1 VFVLAYCING
11 VGLALQVRSYFF
23 WALFGSPVS
32 IVQDA
37 QANGFVAALKDH
49 AEAKMGLLHA
59 AYGEQIIICVYE
71 SNYLQKRSLSLGA
84 GALASPLAATQFAQ
98 LNRWSFH
105 YLVSLGIACSNT
117 LLLIAVFRFKTQD
130 GKFTFILPI

>member
-1 VFVLAYCING
+1 MM
-11 VGLALQVRSYFF
+11 
-23 WALFGSPVS
+23 
-32 IVQDA
+32 QDA

-59 AYGEQIIICVYE
+59 AYGEQITNCVDG
-71 SNYLQKRSLSLGA
+71 SNCSQKHFLSLGA
-84 GALASPLAATQFAQ
+84 GALAAPLAATQFAQ

-130 GKFTFILPI
+130 GKFPFILSI